1 MRLALIAAAA
11 IGFSQTGMA
20 QTDERP
26 GSTPALGE
34 AAPPAP
40 ESDRSASSADQP
52 FAGFDPST
60 LPSFLGQVLSQSP
73 RRAAAPGTVVPQGAT
88 GAPVY
93 SPRAARRDAF
103 RSRLY
108 AKRMALIE
116 RIRVAAEQ
124 SGDEQRAAQAEQLG
138 AVVTK
143 VHTEGLGSIV
153 QMLGQLQAARQSPET
168 SSSSPPPEVPD
179 VDFGAAAPLPTDD
192 APRSEPESSTAP
204 PEPQPDGGP
213 DLPPSLPLP

>member
-1 MRLALIAAAA
+1 VWFGQMGLAQA
-11 IGFSQTGMA
+11 
-20 QTDERP
+20 DERP
-26 GSTPALGE
+26 ELSPAAE
-34 AAPPAP
+34 ESAPPAP
-40 ESDRSASSADQP
+40 EGERPAPQAEQP
-52 FAGFDPST
+52 FAGFDPSK
-60 LPSFLGQVLSQSP
+60 LPLFLGQVLSQTP
-73 RRAAAPGTVVPQGAT
+73 RRAAAPGPVIPQGAT

-93 SPRAARRDAF
+93 SPRAARHEAF

-108 AKRMALIE
+108 AKRMALVE
-116 RIRVAAEQ
+116 RIRAAAEQ

-168 SSSSPPPEVPD
+168 SSSSPPPEVPE

-192 APRSEPESSTAP
+192 APRSEPNSSTAP
-204 PEPQPDGGP
+204 PEPQPDGP
-213 DLPPSLPLP
+213 ALPLP

>member
-1 MRLALIAAAA
+1 MRLALIAGAAVWFGLPGPA
-11 IGFSQTGMA
+11 RG
-20 QTDERP
+20 DERP
-26 GSTPALGE
+26 QTSPSVEET
-34 AAPPAP
+34 APPAP
-40 ESDRSASSADQP
+40 EGESAAPKVAQP

-73 RRAAAPGTVVPQGAT
+73 RRAAPPSTVVPQGAT

-108 AKRMALIE
+108 AKRMALVE

-143 VHTEGLGSIV
+143 LHTEGLGSIV
-153 QMLGQLQAARQSPET
+153 QMLGQLQAARQSPEPAT
-168 SSSSPPPEVPD
+168 SSPPAEVPE

-192 APRSEPESSTAP
+192 APGSEPESSTAP
-204 PEPQPDGGP
+204 PEPQPDGP
-213 DLPPSLPLP
+213 ALPLP